1 MGSNPFANNNEV
13 TDKTKTKRTILDL
26 DVTQHENFNLKN
38 EKGFINLKKIIT
50 KFTQKIRYF
59 FVQRH

>member
-1 MGSNPFANNNEV
+1 MGSNPFANNTEV

-26 DVTQHENFNLKN
+26 DVTQHENFNKKN

-50 KFTQKIRYF
+50 KFTL
-59 FVQRH
+59 